1 MSVPNVNFFINYVND
16 IRGKGLEK
24 CDKKYIDERK
34 FYSCGQYHDYIEY
47 INNGSKEKLDFVAY
61 SGNNEKS
68 HGLFNEKGMMNRADV
83 KEIRQML
90 RKTKSVI
97 WHGVISF
104 TEYFGNRYCDT
115 TEKAMSLMKTEF
127 PKFFKNAG
135 LNPDNIVWF
144 AGLHENT
151 DNKHIHFSF
160 FERSPQRYK
169 QKRKSLCFSDG
180 RIPLE
185 AINTAKVD
193 IEKKLSEL
201 TSNLIYGRKTL
212 TEEMKKQLELG
223 VFMKKL
229 NSLVIVLPM
238 KGRMSY
244 SSENIKQYQPQI
256 NQVINSIIRTNKD
269 LHQKF
274 KTYVDILSKRDIE
287 ILKAYNRINV
297 DCSDK
302 LLKDKCLDDLYRRLG
317 NLVLNSV
324 VSIRR
329 EQKKVEYET
338 KNRLILKHI
347 EKKKKRI
354 LLKKCLQLNE
364 LVNREMI
371 SAFEEYREKLAEAN
385 YSRLREEGYMD

>member
-1 MSVPNVNFFINYVND
+1 
-16 IRGKGLEK
+16 
-24 CDKKYIDERK
+24 
-34 FYSCGQYHDYIEY
+34 
-47 INNGSKEKLDFVAY
+47 
-61 SGNNEKS
+61 
-68 HGLFNEKGMMNRADV
+68 
-83 KEIRQML
+83 
-90 RKTKSVI
+90 
-97 WHGVISF
+97 
-104 TEYFGNRYCDT
+104 
-115 TEKAMSLMKTEF
+115 
-127 PKFFKNAG
+127 
-135 LNPDNIVWF
+135 
-144 AGLHENT
+144 
-151 DNKHIHFSF
+151 
-160 FERSPQRYK
+160 
-169 QKRKSLCFSDG
+169 
-180 RIPLE
+180 
-185 AINTAKVD
+185 
-193 IEKKLSEL
+193 
-201 TSNLIYGRKTL
+201 
-212 TEEMKKQLELG
+212 
-223 VFMKKL
+223 MKKL

>member
-1 MSVPNVNFFINYVND
+1 
-16 IRGKGLEK
+16 
-24 CDKKYIDERK
+24 
-34 FYSCGQYHDYIEY
+34 
-47 INNGSKEKLDFVAY
+47 
-61 SGNNEKS
+61 
-68 HGLFNEKGMMNRADV
+68 
-83 KEIRQML
+83 
-90 RKTKSVI
+90 
-97 WHGVISF
+97 
-104 TEYFGNRYCDT
+104 
-115 TEKAMSLMKTEF
+115 MKTEF

-385 YSRLREEGYMD
+385 YSRLREEGYMDWSF